1 MEKLKTPLMIGA
13 IYILL
18 LGVSTL
24 SPSLVSTVF
33 GYDVKDPGVLRVLSG
48 VLLGFGAVLWAIAG
62 AVDKYGGLATA
73 IVVSLVI
80 GILFLLWGW
89 LEGLYTARNVL
100 VPLVIN
106 VVVAVWI
113 WSAKPKA

>member
-1 MEKLKTPLMIGA
+1 MEKLKTPLMINA
-13 IYILL
+13 IYVLL

-33 GYDVKDPGVLRVLSG
+33 GYDVKDPGVLRVLSS
-48 VLLGFGAVLWAIAG
+48 VLLGFGVVLWAIAG

-89 LEGLYTARNVL
+89 LGGLYTARNVW
-100 VPLVIN
+100 PLVIN
-106 VVVAVWI
+106 VVLAVWI